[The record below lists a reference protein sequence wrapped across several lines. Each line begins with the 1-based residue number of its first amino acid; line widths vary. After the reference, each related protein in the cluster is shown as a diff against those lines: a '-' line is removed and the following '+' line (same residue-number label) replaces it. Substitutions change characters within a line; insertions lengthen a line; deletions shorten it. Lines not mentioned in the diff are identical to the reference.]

1 MTQATG
7 IHELNAGAKDPED
20 DLDGGIRHLNEHCTM
35 VARSRVQMRCGLNIL
50 PRLVEVPPPARRA
63 TVGGMKTLQSLALI
77 SALVAGGILSAC
89 STTPGASPAVPSV
102 SLPAISIDP
111 SAAANAVIGVLDQ
124 LETEIAAN
132 EGATGLTADE
142 GDALEG
148 IVAKIR
154 TAVETGDLSAAT
166 PTVEELKAKVGEL
179 DAKLGTDA
187 GTRLKAALAQLEALL
202 AS

>member
-1 MTQATG
+1 
-7 IHELNAGAKDPED
+7 
-20 DLDGGIRHLNEHCTM
+20 
-35 VARSRVQMRCGLNIL
+35 MRCGLNIL